1 MAVSEKQDRTFPR
14 TAMDIERKY
23 NIGSTYA
30 EAVGIALDAQH
41 SVEELGG
48 VVNAQSEVIQEQS
61 STIAQQ
67 GNTIKQQGITL
78 GLDDWNFA
86 GVNDTIGGSLL
97 KTEAYC
103 GYSSGQSFGQYS
115 ANQINGDSRAVISA
129 DKIVANNGVYITFNA
144 DIMMAENQNIS
155 GLSLIHFR
163 NGVPTSG
170 IMNGIYTGD
179 NNAIHIEAYGGV
191 IARNL
196 KIKENNTV
204 YTLADYIEK
213 VVKERGL

>member
-61 STIAQQ
+61 NTIAQQ

-97 KTEAYC
+97 KTEQYC
-103 GYSSGQSFGQYS
+103 GYNSGLTFGLYS
-115 ANQINGDSRAVISA
+115 ANQINGDYNAMISA
-129 DKIVANNGVYITFNA
+129 DKIMANNGQYITFIA
-144 DIMMAENQNIS
+144 DIMMAENQSIS
-155 GLSLIHFR
+155 GCSQIVFN
-163 NGVPTSG
+163 NGVPGTG
-170 IMNGIYTGD
+170 IINGIHTKPND
-179 NNAIHIEAYGGV
+179 KAIYIQGYGGV
-191 IARNL
+191 IVEDLR
-196 KIKENNTV
+196 IKENGTV
-204 YTLADYIEK
+204 YKLRDYIKK
-213 VVKERGL
+213 VMAE

>member
-61 STIAQQ
+61 NTIAQQ

-103 GYSSGQSFGQYS
+103 GYNSGLTFGSYS
-115 ANQINGDSRAVISA
+115 ANQINGDYNAMISA
-129 DKIVANNGVYITFNA
+129 DKIMANNGQYITFIA
-144 DIMMAENQNIS
+144 DIMMGANQNIA
-155 GLSLIHFR
+155 
-163 NGVPTSG
+163 GVSQIVFNNSVPGTMASHIYAG
-170 IMNGIYTGD
+170 DDDHAIYMEAYNGI
-179 NNAIHIEAYGGV
+179 V
-191 IARNL
+191 IQNL
-196 KIKENNTV
+196 KVKENGTV
-204 YTLADYIEK
+204 YTLRDYIKK
-213 VVKERGL
+213 VMQE

>member
-48 VVNAQSEVIQEQS
+48 VVNAQSEVIQEQGE
-61 STIAQQ
+61 TI
-67 GNTIKQQGITL
+67 TQQGITL

-97 KTEAYC
+97 KTEQYC
-103 GYSSGQSFGQYS
+103 GYNSGQSFAQYS
-115 ANQINGDSRAVISA
+115 ANQINGDSRAMISA
-129 DKIVANNGVYITFNA
+129 DKIMANNGQYITFIA
-144 DIMMAENQNIS
+144 DIMMADNQNIAGVS
-155 GLSLIHFR
+155 QIYFR
-163 NGVPTSG
+163 NGVVGSG
-170 IMNGIYTGD
+170 INNAIYTGD

-196 KIKENNTV
+196 KIKENGTV

-213 VVKERGL
+213 VIKDRGL